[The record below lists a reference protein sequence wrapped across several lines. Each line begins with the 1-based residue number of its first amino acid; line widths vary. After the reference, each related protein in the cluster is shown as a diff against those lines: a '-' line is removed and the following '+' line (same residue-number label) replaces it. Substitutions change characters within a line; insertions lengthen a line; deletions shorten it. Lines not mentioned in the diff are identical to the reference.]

1 MAGTPPDIQGLT
13 HTHTHA
19 RELLCHKSDISEI
32 MNQGREKFRNRCGGV
47 CCRIVGRG
55 MNDWISAAGRD
66 KQEEVPYDIILR
78 ANNSEYVALWVK
90 LREKSL

>member
-1 MAGTPPDIQGLT
+1 
-13 HTHTHA
+13 
-19 RELLCHKSDISEI
+19 

-47 CCRIVGRG
+47 CWRVVGGEG

-78 ANNSEYVALWVK
+78 ANNSEYVALWVTV
-90 LREKSL
+90 KSL

>member
-1 MAGTPPDIQGLT
+1 
-13 HTHTHA
+13 
-19 RELLCHKSDISEI
+19 
-32 MNQGREKFRNRCGGV
+32 
-47 CCRIVGRG
+47 

-90 LREKSL
+90 LREKSLSNKFLEKKTTVLVMLFIAVFRQKKFEKKIKRNLRFMCGFA

>member
-1 MAGTPPDIQGLT
+1 
-13 HTHTHA
+13 
-19 RELLCHKSDISEI
+19 
-32 MNQGREKFRNRCGGV
+32 
-47 CCRIVGRG
+47 

-90 LREKSL
+90 LREKSLYNKFLEKKYCFGYVNHSSVSVDFKQKSLKKIKGNFRFMCGFV